1 MTNTLRITGGNPL
14 KGEIDISGAKNAAT
28 KMMIAALLTDE
39 PVTLL
44 NVPNIGD
51 IDITRD
57 ILEAVGSQVEQSG
70 HTLHIHTPQITNTS
84 VKQLSRRNRISI
96 LALSPLLHRTGQ
108 AEVPVVDGDRIGP
121 RPVNFHTRS
130 LEQMGASIHSD
141 ENGIYA
147 SADKLQGTT
156 ISLPYPSVGAT
167 ENIILAAVLASG
179 RTTIHNAATEP
190 EILDLIKL
198 LQRMGAII
206 EFRANRVILIDGV
219 KKLYGTTYA
228 VMPDRLEAASYAVA
242 AIATNGEIY
251 VKNANQDH
259 LSTFL
264 NTVRRIGGDYTVYDE
279 GISFKRGSNG
289 LSAVELETDTW
300 PGFATDWQQ
309 PLVVLLTQ
317 AQGLSVVHETVY
329 EDRFGYTEHLNNM
342 GANIAIFTKCLGEI
356 QCRFKGQSHRHSAIV
371 QGFTSLH
378 PVDTEIPD
386 IRAGMAHVIAALVA
400 DGASTLTGIEH
411 LLRGYDSFLTK
422 LESVG
427 ATFQT
432 E

>member
-1 MTNTLRITGGNPL
+1 MTNTLRITGGHPL
-14 KGEIDISGAKNAAT
+14 NGEINISGAKNAAT

-39 PVTLL
+39 PVALL
-44 NVPNIGD
+44 NVPDIGD
-51 IDITRD
+51 VDITKD

-70 HTLHIHTPQITNTS
+70 HTLRIQTPQITNTS
-84 VKQLSRRNRISI
+84 VKQLSRRNRLSI
-96 LALSPLLHRTGQ
+96 LALSPLLHRSGK

-121 RPVNFHTRS
+121 RPVNFHTQA
-130 LEQMGASIHSD
+130 LEQMGATIHAD

-147 SADKLQGTT
+147 SADALKGTT
-156 ISLPYPSVGAT
+156 INLPYPSVGAT
-167 ENIILAAVLASG
+167 ENIILAAVLARG

-219 KKLYGTTYA
+219 ERLGGTTYSI
-228 VMPDRLEAASYAVA
+228 MPDRLEAASYAVA
-242 AIATNGEIY
+242 AIATKGEIY
-251 VKNANQDH
+251 VKNAQQDH

-264 NTVRRIGGDYTVYDE
+264 NTVRRIGGDYTVHDE
-279 GISFKRGSNG
+279 GISFKRSSNG

-300 PGFATDWQQ
+300 PGFSTDWQQ

-317 AQGLSVVHETVY
+317 AEGLSVVHETVY

-342 GANIAIFTKCLGEI
+342 GANIATFTKCLGELS
-356 QCRFKGQSHRHSAIV
+356 CRFKGQSHRHSAIV
-371 QGFTSLH
+371 QGFTPLQ

-386 IRAGMAHVIAALVA
+386 IRAGMAHVVAALVA
-400 DGASTLTGIEH
+400 DGESTLTGVEH
-411 LLRGYDSFLTK
+411 LLRGYDSFLDK

-427 ATFQT
+427 STFHT